1 MSRKLSKKEE
11 GELVT
16 KGFLYNDF
24 IKEIDERIDTKISA
38 QTGVLIE
45 DLRDQLKGMMG
56 AINMRFESMDR
67 RFDRI
72 ETRLDDDKEWLKN
85 HEKRISKLEYKGI

>member
-24 IKEIDERIDTKISA
+24 IKEIDERIDIKISA